1 MNYEQALEQ
10 LVNEGAIRLWR
21 VSGGWQIAYR
31 VTDSRIEA
39 RGLHKIRNSWK
50 LAETLVSS
58 KTYRQPD
65 GWYQVSDIH
74 PRAKP
79 IARESAQNNPGY
91 FTGMVRQC
99 QTCKKHRPILMYNRE
114 AIGERG
120 FRTWECNICAQER
133 REDINEYHILG
144 NKRIGDY
151 LQSGRHTSRPPV
163 EGEI

>member
-21 VSGGWQIAYR
+21 VSGGWQIVYR
-31 VTDSRIEA
+31 VKDGRIEA
-39 RGLHKIRNSWK
+39 RGLHKISDNWK

-65 GWYQVSDIH
+65 GWYQVYDIH
-74 PRAKP
+74 PRAELIP
-79 IARESAQNNPGY
+79 MESAQSNPGY

-99 QTCKKHRPILMYNRE
+99 HTCKKNRPILMFSRE
-114 AIGERG
+114 AIRERG
-120 FRTWECNICAQER
+120 YRTWECNICAQER
-133 REDINEYHILG
+133 REEIGDYHLVG
-144 NKRIGDY
+144 DQHVGDY